1 MNFGIVFASI
11 FHQFSWFFGTKFSID
26 FFMYFSWKKVLKM
39 RQKSMLKS
47 YKVDFGRP
55 GGRPMSTS
63 TTFWSR
69 SGKCDFLM
77 IFESCTKR
85 PKVMQNG
92 TGVPQRGPDSLNGN
106 FPQGHFA
113 IYPGIH
119 FISTTLSLDFP
130 QRRPN
135 NKVLLYIV
143 WNWVH
148 LWNSRKNAKTLCAI
162 VR

>member
-1 MNFGIVFASI
+1 
-11 FHQFSWFFGTKFSID
+11 
-26 FFMYFSWKKVLKM
+26 
-39 RQKSMLKS
+39 MLKS

-92 TGVPQRGPDSLNGN
+92 TGVPQRGPEPLGLS
-106 FPQGHFA
+106 FSQGHFA

-119 FISTTLSLDFP
+119 VISTTLLIFIAVT
-130 QRRPN
+130 
-135 NKVLLYIV
+135 VLMTV
-143 WNWVH
+143 SH
-148 LWNSRKNAKTLCAI
+148 LFNSRCFSRKPA
-162 VR
+162 V

>member
-1 MNFGIVFASI
+1 
-11 FHQFSWFFGTKFSID
+11 
-26 FFMYFSWKKVLKM
+26 M
-39 RQKSMLKS
+39 RQKSMLTS

-55 GGRPMSTS
+55 GGRQMSTS

-92 TGVPQRGPDSLNGN
+92 TGVPQRGPDSLPLG

-119 FISTTLSLDFP
+119 VISTTLSIYLLIFIVVT
-130 QRRPN
+130 
-135 NKVLLYIV
+135 VLMTGSFLF
-143 WNWVH
+143 
-148 LWNSRKNAKTLCAI
+148 NSRRVVEVAYCIDSCAVSCLTRFCK
-162 VR
+162 VRNPSDCWM